1 MTWGMVASAG
11 ASIVGGM
18 MSGDAAESSAQ
29 QQSQMTAEQAA
40 ALKEASKWKATGTTN
55 RYGSS
60 AQTVDPTTGA
70 LTNASW
76 NMSPEM
82 KAYQERLMAAS
93 SQALPADFD
102 PAKATEAQYQL
113 LKNQQA
119 PGVERGYSG
128 LLSNLMGKGT
138 LGLATGGTEGLGGS
152 TALGQSNPQ
161 MEAFLN
167 AIAQQDAANLTG
179 AQAQVRA
186 MMDSDIN
193 RSNGLFN
200 QSTAI
205 DDRGDSALNSTMK
218 WSADQ
223 RDAALRGAGAVA
235 SQSNLAAQQ
244 EADANSGSMWGS
256 LLQGVGSNP
265 NLGSVVGGLFGTKA
279 NASVPN
285 GVDNRTG
292 ADIINSF
299 KW

>member
-1 MTWGMVASAG
+1 MTWGAVASAG

-18 MSGDAAESSAQ
+18 MSGDAAEGASRQQAQ
-29 QQSQMTAEQAA
+29 MSAEQAA
-40 ALKEASKWKATGTTN
+40 ALKEAAKWKPTGTTN
-55 RYGSS
+55 RYGAS
-60 AQTVDPTTGA
+60 AQTIDPETGA
-70 LTNASW
+70 LTNAQW

-93 SQALPADFD
+93 GQALPSDFD
-102 PAKATEAQYQL
+102 PTKATEAQYQL

-138 LGLATGGTEGLGGS
+138 LGLATGGTEGIGGS
-152 TALGQSNPQ
+152 TALHQTNPQ
-161 MEAFLN
+161 MEAYFN
-167 AIAQQDAANLTG
+167 AVAQQDAANLTA
-179 AQAQVRA
+179 AQTQARS

-200 QSTAI
+200 QSTVI
-205 DDRGDSALNSTMK
+205 DDRGDTALNNTMK

-235 SQSNLAAQQ
+235 TQSNLASSQQ
-244 EADANSGSMWGS
+244 AEADGGSMFGS
-256 LLQGVGSNP
+256 LLQGIGGNK
-265 NLGSVVGGLFGTKA
+265 NLSSTIGGLFGTKA
-279 NASVPN
+279 NSSVPSTI
-285 GVDNRTG
+285 DTRSG

-299 KW
+299 QW